1 MRFRRVLTRTA
12 PSALAFVRS
21 RAFRRGAKWAAGVV
35 GFAATLAIVAFAALM
50 FRLSQGP
57 IEVDELG
64 RRAAAALTN
73 RFDGAVDFSFGATR
87 IARTEHGPTIEV
99 EGLRAVAAGRTVVE
113 APRAELSLDP
123 IALLRFEASPRRV
136 EVYGLTV
143 RLLVMPNGA
152 LAISAGGANEE
163 AIVLSPSAPSLPAP
177 EATPEGKTRRSV
189 VLREAAGAL
198 RTFFDFATSPKSPLA
213 ALRSVAVHGGKLVV
227 DDRTADHTTT
237 FGDVEMSL
245 DKSRRAASFALSAQ
259 APNGKIS
266 LIAKALGTPD
276 TERQLDI
283 EARNVTIDEVN
294 LVAGARRPVVD
305 SDASLSFKIRFIL
318 EATGELREG
327 SGRAVVSAGFLR
339 LDDPDHEPLFF
350 DEISGGFHWDTV
362 NQRIVLD
369 PIQYFGGQTQFVA
382 GGALEPPTR
391 PQDGWK
397 LTLGLLKPGGIAAD
411 RPQDAFLAID
421 KANLDARI
429 FIEEKRIDIGRA
441 ELAGP
446 SLALAATGAFDWI
459 DGPHIRLGLS
469 SGRMPIR
476 SLFRVWPSHMGA
488 PARNWLISHVH
499 GGTLQSGAASIDFD
513 KDALL
518 AMRFERPPP
527 DATVS
532 IEFKIAGGALTALDG
547 IPEITAVD
555 GTGRVTGR
563 SAVFN
568 AATGVMETAPGRRLT
583 IGGGAFGMPN
593 NDGAPATP
601 AYVEAQVLGSVE
613 AVADLLAK
621 EAVRDFASL
630 PLEPATLKGAVD
642 GRMRLDFKIGKAAS
656 GDDVKIGV
664 NAAVT
669 NFVAERLIGKERFES
684 GTINVIGDPGG
695 IKVNGSGRMFGYPA
709 SLDLRK
715 DLGQPALANLGA
727 TIDDAGRTKLGLGM
741 PGVSGPIGVK
751 VAAVFER
758 ETRVNADLD
767 LTRVALASPIPGI
780 VKPAGRPARATF
792 AVVQRENQIRIEDLV
807 AELGGASAKGAIELN
822 GQGDFMS
829 ARLTQARLSP
839 GDDMRVDVQKAGD
852 TFKTT
857 VRGASVDAR
866 PFIKSLTQTTE
877 VETRKEEDYEIDL
890 KTPVLSGFSKQ
901 SLVNAD
907 LRIARKNGV
916 LRAFNMSGAFGRGP
930 FSAVLGRGDNGQ
942 PQVNIATTDAGAA
955 LGFSDLYSRMEGGA
969 LNAAMQFADR
979 SVTGMLTVKNFQLRD
994 EPALRRLVNEGSV
1007 RVDSSGAR
1015 VDPGLIRFDRLS
1027 VVFSRAGG
1035 QLTLRDGVMNGPNIG
1050 LTVEGAVDTD
1060 RETMALNGTFIPA
1073 YTVNNFFAKI
1083 PVVGLLLG
1091 GGWNEG
1097 LFAINYRIHGRTSAP
1112 QISVNP
1118 LTVAPGFLRKI
1129 FGAFDNATSAPAR

>member
-1 MRFRRVLTRTA
+1 MRTA
-12 PSALAFVRS
+12 PRALAIARS
-21 RAFRRGAKWAAGVV
+21 RAFRRGAKWAAGVFGV
-35 GFAATLAIVAFAALM
+35 FATLGIVAFGVLM
-50 FRLSQGP
+50 MRLSQGP

-64 RRAAAALTN
+64 RRAAAALTS
-73 RFDGAVDFSFGATR
+73 RADGAVQFSFGATR

-99 EGLRAVAAGRTVVE
+99 EGLKAVAAGRTVVE

-123 IALLRFEASPRRV
+123 IALLKFEPLPRRL
-136 EVYGLTV
+136 EIYDLTV

-152 LAISAGGANEE
+152 LAISAGGPNEE
-163 AIVLSPSAPSLPAP
+163 AIVLSPAPALPGADAPAP
-177 EATPEGKTRRSV
+177 GEKPRRSV
-189 VLREAAGAL
+189 VLRDAAGAL
-198 RTFFDFATSPKSPLA
+198 RAFFDFATSPKSPLA
-213 ALRSVAVHGGKLVV
+213 ALRNVGVHGGRLVV
-227 DDRTADHTTT
+227 DDRTADRTIT
-237 FGDVEMSL
+237 FGNVDMAF
-245 DKSRRAASFALSAQ
+245 DKSRRASSFTLAAQ
-259 APNGKIS
+259 GPNGKIS
-266 LIAKALGTPD
+266 LLAKAIGTPD

-283 EARNVTIDEVN
+283 EARNITIDEVN

-318 EATGELREG
+318 GESGELREG
-327 SGRAVVSAGFLR
+327 SGRAVVGAGFLR
-339 LDDPDHEPLFF
+339 LEDPDHEPLFF

-362 NQRIVLD
+362 NQRIILD
-369 PIQYFGGQTQFVA
+369 PIQYFGGETQFVA

-391 PQDGWK
+391 PEEGWK

-411 RPQDAFLAID
+411 RPRDTFLAIE
-421 KANLDARI
+421 KANLEARI

-446 SLALAATGAFDWI
+446 NLALAAAGAFDWI
-459 DGPHIRLGLS
+459 DGAHIRLGMS
-469 SGRMPIR
+469 AGRMPIR

-499 GGTLQSGAASIDFD
+499 GGTLQSASASIDFD

-518 AMRFERPPP
+518 QMRFERPPP

-532 IEFKIAGGALTALDG
+532 MEFKIAGGALTALDG
-547 IPEITAVD
+547 IPEISGVE
-555 GTGRVTGR
+555 GSGRVTGR
-563 SAVFN
+563 SALL
-568 AATGVMETAPGRRLT
+568 TTTSGVMETAPGRRLT

-593 NDGAPATP
+593 NDGSPATQ
-601 AYVEAQVLGSVE
+601 AYLEAQVLGSVE

-630 PLEPATLKGAVD
+630 PLEPGTLKGNVD
-642 GRMRLDFKIGKAAS
+642 GRMRLDFKIGNAAR

-664 NAAVT
+664 NATVA
-669 NFVAERLIGKERFES
+669 NFVAERLIGKERFEA
-684 GTINVIGDPGG
+684 GTINVVGDTGG
-695 IKVNGSGRMFGYPA
+695 IKASGSGRMFGYPA

-780 VKPAGRPARATF
+780 VKPAGRAARATF
-792 AVVQRENQIRIEDLV
+792 AVVQRENSIRIDDLV
-807 AELGGASAKGAIELN
+807 AELGGAAAKGTIELN
-822 GQGDFMS
+822 GQGDFLS
-829 ARLTQARLSP
+829 ARLHQARLSP

-852 TFKTT
+852 TFKTS
-857 VRGASVDAR
+857 VRGAAVDAR
-866 PFIKSLTQTTE
+866 PFIKSVTQTSE
-877 VETRKEEDYEIDL
+877 AETRKEEDYEIDL
-890 KTPVLSGFSKQ
+890 KTPVLSGFSRQ

-916 LRAFNMSGAFGRGP
+916 LRAFNMSGSFGRGP
-930 FSAVLGRGDNGQ
+930 FSAVLARGDNGQ
-942 PQVNIATTDAGAA
+942 PQVNIATADAGAA
-955 LGFSDLYSRMEGGA
+955 LGFCDLYSRMEGGA
-969 LNAAMQFADR
+969 LSAAMQFADR
-979 SVTGMLTVKNFQLRD
+979 SVTGMLSVKNFQLRD